1 MSRKTF
7 NKKLFPRPDSIY
19 NSSLVSLLII
29 RLLRRGKKVLAQK
42 IIRDAFAIIE
52 ARSNENPIVVFEKAI
67 KNAQPLVEVKSKR
80 VGGSTYQVPVE
91 VSSYRSVN
99 LSLRW
104 IVTAANKRSGR
115 TISLRLANELIDA
128 SNNTGTAVKRKDE
141 THRMAEANKAFAHI
155 KY

>member
-7 NKKLFPRPDSIY
+7 NKKKFPKNDPVY
-19 NSSLVSLLII
+19 NSPLVSLLTI

-42 IIRDAFAIIE
+42 IINDAFTIIE
-52 ARSNENPIVVFEKAI
+52 SRSQENPLIIFEKAI

-91 VSSYRSVN
+91 VSSYRSIN

-104 IVTAANKRSGR
+104 IVNAASKRSGR
-115 TISLRLANELIDA
+115 TIALRLANELLDA
-128 SNNTGTAVKRKDE
+128 SNNTGAAIKKKDE